1 LPAFQP
7 EKYVEQLTIEHD
19 GANAPSRMDVLEVIR
34 TRRSIGAVSQELP
47 PREIIEEILEA
58 ATWAPNHHLTEPW
71 RFTVLAGDAREV
83 FGEAM
88 ARGKVAHLVE
98 AGLPWQA
105 DYERAKAKALRA
117 PVIIALAVEPQIGPK
132 VVEMEEITAGAAAI
146 QNMLLAAHAFGLGA
160 IWRTGDACYSSE
172 VKAFLD
178 LNESAHLLGFIYLGF
193 PTASSIRAKRTP
205 SAELTRWIGWKQ
217 DSSTTK

>member
-1 LPAFQP
+1 
-7 EKYVEQLTIEHD
+7 VEQLTIEHA
-19 GANAPSRMDVLEVIR
+19 GAAAPAQMYVLEAIR
-34 TRRSIGAVSQELP
+34 TRRSIGAVTQELP
-47 PREIIEEILEA
+47 PREVIEEILEA
-58 ATWAPNHHLTEPW
+58 ATWAPNHRLTEPW
-71 RFTVLAGDAREV
+71 RFTVLAGGAREA

-88 ARGKVAHLVE
+88 ARGKVAKLID
-98 AGLPWQA
+98 AGLPRQA

-117 PVIIALAVEPQIGPK
+117 PAIIVLAVEPQVDPK
-132 VVEMEEITAGAAAI
+132 VVEMEEIAAGAAAI

-178 LNESAHLLGFIYLGF
+178 LDESAHLLGFIYLGY

-205 SAELTRWIGWKQ
+205 SAELTRWIGW
-217 DSSTTK
+217 DEEPSATK